1 MTSFL
6 VGTNPAAGA
15 GAVTVVVVVA
25 AFVVVAVVAAAVYQP
40 KNSHRP
46 LVCRKKCH

>member
-6 VGTNPAAGA
+6 VGTNPAAEA
-15 GAVTVVVVVA
+15 GAVTFVVVVVVA
-25 AFVVVAVVAAAVYQP
+25 AAAFVVVAAVYQP
-40 KNSHRP
+40 NNSHRP